1 MTSSLA
7 VFSLL
12 MAFSTVPSRLV
23 LAQDDA
29 TSPLPVEESTFYVR
43 VHHIGRTPSAIPSSE
58 LAVLEGYML
67 QAYNCDPSRYLTSAS
82 IDISSAEDFESYI
95 AWTVELKGFPNQD
108 DKSRK
113 CNEEGFF
120 EDPKGK
126 KQRNLLDPDERG
138 PGHQRKRRKDRP
150 ATPRGFP
157 STSRKRRLKG
167 DKGCD
172 CDEFED
178 FREQYTDIVADGVRN
193 GSLNSILEVLDM
205 FIVDPFPC
213 PNAEGMFPETR
224 KVLRC
229 PSR

>member
-1 MTSSLA
+1 MNKFDRVVSI
-7 VFSLL
+7 
-12 MAFSTVPSRLV
+12 LV
-23 LAQDDA
+23 LLQTKRKITA
-29 TSPLPVEESTFYVR
+29 
-43 VHHIGRTPSAIPSSE
+43 SE
-58 LAVLEGYML
+58 LAE
-67 QAYNCDPSRYLTSAS
+67 R
-82 IDISSAEDFESYI
+82 FEVSLRTIY
-95 AWTVELKGFPNQD
+95 
-108 DKSRK
+108 
-113 CNEEGFF
+113 
-120 EDPKGK
+120 
-126 KQRNLLDPDERG
+126 
-138 PGHQRKRRKDRP
+138 RKRRKDRP

-224 KVLRC
+224 KVSRC